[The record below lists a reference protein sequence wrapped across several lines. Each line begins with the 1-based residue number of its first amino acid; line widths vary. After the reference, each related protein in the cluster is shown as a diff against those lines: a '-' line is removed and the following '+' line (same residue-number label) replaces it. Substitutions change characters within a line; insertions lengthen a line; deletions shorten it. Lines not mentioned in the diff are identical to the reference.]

1 MYCPDC
7 GSKNSAA
14 QRFCRSCG
22 LALEK
27 ISQSLA
33 EQRPTKLDESLQQR
47 KEKLEKLG
55 VAALSVFGVSIVG
68 FIAYTLFFKL
78 LVNQG
83 AFWAAFITLAV
94 LIVVGCGLLSVFLFA
109 KANEL
114 KETPANLTTDE
125 QKELSSQRTTHELLN
140 DARPDPVFSV
150 TDRTTDLLTVKKNT
164 MDN

>member
-7 GSKNSAA
+7 GSQNSAA

-33 EQRPTKLDESLQQR
+33 EQRPTKLDGSLQQR

-55 VAALSVFGVSIVG
+55 VAALSVFGVSIVA
-68 FIAYTLFFKL
+68 FIGYVLFFKL
-78 LVNQG
+78 LASQSP
-83 AFWAAFITLAV
+83 FWAAFITLAV

-114 KETPANLTTDE
+114 KEAPANRQIDT
-125 QKELSSQRTTHELLN
+125 QGELSARRTTSELLTEGH
-140 DARPDPVFSV
+140 PDQMFSV
-150 TDRTTDLLTVKKNT
+150 TERTTDLLKVEKKT
-164 MDN
+164 